1 MSPNSNERDGNTLVP
16 LGQFGS
22 ASETEV
28 VIGLLRSSGIPAVHP
43 GQYYPRAQQQIL
55 VPFKFVAEANRL
67 IADARDVAP
76 SPIPTAEQPEDEPTE
91 ISWLLAGGVLIVI
104 GLWFLFGAVLTSGL
118 HIGLVI
124 LCFIVLLKVLK
135 YLNILLEREK

>member
-1 MSPNSNERDGNTLVP
+1 MSSNSNERDGNTLVP

-43 GQYYPRAQQQIL
+43 GRYAQQQIL

-76 SPIPTAEQPEDEPTE
+76 SPIATTEQPADEPTE

-104 GLWFLFGAVLTSGL
+104 GLWLGWSVVSVNRSGRKVVSGNCTSSL
-118 HIGLVI
+118 HTV
-124 LCFIVLLKVLK
+124 V
-135 YLNILLEREK
+135 

>member
-1 MSPNSNERDGNTLVP
+1 MSSNSNERDGNTLVP

-22 ASETEV
+22 ASELEV

-43 GQYYPRAQQQIL
+43 GRYAQQQIL

-76 SPIPTAEQPEDEPTE
+76 SPIATTEQPADEPTE

-104 GLWFLFGAVLTSGL
+104 GLWFGWSVVSVNRSGRKVVSGNCTSSL
-118 HIGLVI
+118 HTV
-124 LCFIVLLKVLK
+124 V
-135 YLNILLEREK
+135 